1 MGHKPLG
8 SPRGI
13 PLESRSN
20 QCLWR
25 RGVCNTQTG
34 TGSCKRQLHPE
45 VLLRQFQ
52 GNFDPILHAE
62 EIPSNA
68 PIPTDLL
75 THCREI
81 SVAEGIVVI
90 HPNWWGQPPAILKGW
105 VDRVIRPRVAY
116 RFEDGDSGEGIPVG
130 LLEAKFALVF
140 NTSNTST
147 QREVSVF
154 GDPLQSIWKQCV
166 FDLCGVTNFHREMFN
181 IIVTST
187 ATQRESWLLTTREIV
202 KRFAQPSKQGV
213 TC

>member
-1 MGHKPLG
+1 MRISVVLA
-8 SPRGI
+8 
-13 PLESRSN
+13 
-20 QCLWR
+20 
-25 RGVCNTQTG
+25 
-34 TGSCKRQLHPE
+34 HPDPNSFNHAIARAVLCELDAAKHE
-45 VLLRQFQ
+45 VFFHDLYAE
-52 GNFDPILHAE
+52 NFDPILHAE

-68 PIPTDLL
+68 PIPTDLV
-75 THCREI
+75 THCKEI

-105 VDRVIRPRVAY
+105 VDRVIRPGVAY
-116 RFEDGDSGEGIPVG
+116 RFEDGDTGEGIPVG

-147 QREVSVF
+147 QREARAF

-202 KRFAQPSKQGV
+202 KRFAQPSKHGI
-213 TC
+213 TG

>member
-1 MGHKPLG
+1 M
-8 SPRGI
+8 
-13 PLESRSN
+13 
-20 QCLWR
+20 
-25 RGVCNTQTG
+25 
-34 TGSCKRQLHPE
+34 
-45 VLLRQFQ
+45 
-52 GNFDPILHAE
+52 
-62 EIPSNA
+62 
-68 PIPTDLL
+68 
-75 THCREI
+75 THCKEI

-105 VDRVIRPRVAY
+105 VDRVIRPGVAY
-116 RFEDGDSGEGIPVG
+116 RFEDGDTGEGIPVG

-147 QREVSVF
+147 QREARAF

-202 KRFAQPSKQGV
+202 KRFAQPSKHGI
-213 TC
+213 TG